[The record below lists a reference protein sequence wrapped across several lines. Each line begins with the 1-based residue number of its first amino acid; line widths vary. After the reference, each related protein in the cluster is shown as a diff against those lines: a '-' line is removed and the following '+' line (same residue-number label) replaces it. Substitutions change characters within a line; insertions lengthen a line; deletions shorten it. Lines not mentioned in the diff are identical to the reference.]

1 MESQLRLLRSSL
13 FLFFLFFAVRP
24 AWEEGGRGDVVDG
37 VGLR

>member
-1 MESQLRLLRSSL
+1 MESQLDYSVLPFFL
-13 FLFFLFFAVRP
+13 LFFGVRP